1 MKECE
6 KRMLKLTNELLGQK
20 SEPFDFTNP
29 PMDPQ
34 KLYDDLCE
42 VLMNKKALGLSAIQV
57 GIPYRVFIFGNYT
70 DKNEI
75 YCAFNPKIVDYGEEV
90 WYTEEGCLSFPGMWC
105 KIKRHKVIRAR
116 FSDWKGD
123 TDTFQFGD
131 VTAHVFQH
139 EYDHL
144 DGITFR
150 QRATR
155 FHWDQAKNKKKKL
168 DKLRKRNERANQTF
182 I

>member
-1 MKECE
+1 ME
-6 KRMLKLTNELLGQK
+6 KKYGILRKVVC
-20 SEPFDFTNP
+20 PF
-29 PMDPQ
+29 
-34 KLYDDLCE
+34 
-42 VLMNKKALGLSAIQV
+42 QV
-57 GIPYRVFIFGNYT
+57 Y
-70 DKNEI
+70 
-75 YCAFNPKIVDYGEEV
+75 
-90 WYTEEGCLSFPGMWC
+90 
-105 KIKRHKVIRAR
+105 
-116 FSDWKGD
+116 
-123 TDTFQFGD
+123 GD

-168 DKLRKRNERANQTF
+168 DRLRKRNERANQTF

>member
-1 MKECE
+1 MIF
-6 KRMLKLTNELLGQK
+6 LLIDK
-20 SEPFDFTNP
+20 P
-29 PMDPQ
+29 
-34 KLYDDLCE
+34 
-42 VLMNKKALGLSAIQV
+42 LSTT
-57 GIPYRVFIFGNYT
+57 YLHR
-70 DKNEI
+70 
-75 YCAFNPKIVDYGEEV
+75 
-90 WYTEEGCLSFPGMWC
+90 LSDHMSVT
-105 KIKRHKVIRAR
+105 VIE
-116 FSDWKGD
+116 KGD